1 MFALCAAVT
10 FCRPRRLASS
20 NAKRTIRSLPLVG
33 DRLHRDAAVF
43 ADANAG
49 RLLDERDQ
57 LLHLDGPHLELDPRV
72 DVLGVLPDHQQV
84 DVLVDATARPDSAG
98 MGGRSRRDPALAQRD
113 VGAADAG
120 TRGVSIGPFRATPF
134 SRIDESARAGNTSP
148 VRSNARTPISWTS
161 QRTST
166 PVAMTTRRAAST
178 TSGPIPSP
186 GISVTRW
193 VKTESVLLRVGAAE
207 RGADYPGRLAGPRPN
222 GSAGERRIVADK
234 GLREVI
240 AADTQLS
247 DIDGEKGTL
256 SYVGYEIQD
265 LAEHSTF
272 EEVVYLLHHLELPTA
287 PELDGMAASLADE
300 RDLHPFQVQLMRTLA
315 EQTSPMSMLRT
326 SVSAASAFDPDGWDE
341 SPDAQARKAL
351 RLIAKTASLIATYHR
366 LRTGME
372 MVTPNPALPH
382 AADFL
387 WMLHGTEPDPEDAR
401 VLDTTFILYADH
413 TMNASTF
420 TARIVASTLADMFSA
435 ITAAIG
441 TLKGPL
447 HGGANEEAMK
457 SFEEVGKP
465 ENAEAYVRDRL
476 ERHEKIFGFG
486 HAVYKTYDPRAKIL
500 KRLSAEACERAGNP
514 KLHEIAEAIEKAV
527 FEQKAS
533 MPTSISTP
541 RRLPRARHPDG
552 PDDARVRRGADGGLD
567 RPRARAIRR

>member
-1 MFALCAAVT
+1 
-10 FCRPRRLASS
+10 
-20 NAKRTIRSLPLVG
+20 
-33 DRLHRDAAVF
+33 
-43 ADANAG
+43 
-49 RLLDERDQ
+49 
-57 LLHLDGPHLELDPRV
+57 
-72 DVLGVLPDHQQV
+72 
-84 DVLVDATARPDSAG
+84 
-98 MGGRSRRDPALAQRD
+98 
-113 VGAADAG
+113 
-120 TRGVSIGPFRATPF
+120 VS
-134 SRIDESARAGNTSP
+134 
-148 VRSNARTPISWTS
+148 
-161 QRTST
+161 
-166 PVAMTTRRAAST
+166 
-178 TSGPIPSP
+178 
-186 GISVTRW
+186 
-193 VKTESVLLRVGAAE
+193 
-207 RGADYPGRLAGPRPN
+207 
-222 GSAGERRIVADK
+222 DK

-240 AADTQLS
+240 AADTKIS

-287 PELDGMAASLADE
+287 PELEGTATSLANE

-387 WMLHGTEPDPEDAR
+387 WMLHGTDPNPEDAR
-401 VLDTTFILYADH
+401 VLDVTFVLYADH

-486 HAVYKTYDPRAKIL
+486 HAVYKTYDPRARIL
-500 KRLSAEACERAGNP
+500 KRLSKEACERAG
-514 KLHEIAEAIEKAV
+514 KSQLHEIAEAIEQAT
-527 FEQKAS
+527 FEQKGLYPNVDFYAAAVFHVLGI
-533 MPTSISTP
+533 PTDLMTP
-541 RRLPRARHPDG
+541 AFAAARMAGWTAHVREQYGDNKVIRPGSRYVG
-552 PDDARVRRGADGGLD
+552 PEDRVWVPLEARDKT
-567 RPRARAIRR
+567 